1 MRERII
7 IVFIAIAIGLLITT
21 LIYFLYQQTKS
32 IPNRTSKIVLNDNPP
47 TPTPKSSQY
56 LTVDQPN
63 DESISNKRSI
73 QVKGK
78 TNPNSMVI
86 VSTNQED
93 ISAESTSDGNFSVS
107 ITIDAGSNKIIV
119 RSISKDGVEAQATR
133 VVTYSTEDF

>member
-32 IPNRTSKIVLNDNPP
+32 IPNRTNKIVLNDVSPS
-47 TPTPKSSQY
+47 PTPKSSQY
-56 LTVDQPN
+56 LTVDQPT
-63 DESISNKRSI
+63 DESISSKRSI

-78 TNPNSMVI
+78 TNPNSMVV

-93 ISAESTSDGNFSVS
+93 IVGQATSDGAFSVS
-107 ITIDAGSNKIIV
+107 VTIDAGSNKILV
-119 RSISKDGVEAQATR
+119 RSISKDGVEAQVNR